1 MTGTGSGEP
10 DSFRPCHGWYRSWA
24 GALTVTAGIL
34 RVPLSSFPVLAT
46 IDKTARYIVLA
57 LAILGLIAS

>member
-1 MTGTGSGEP
+1 VVPQLG
-10 DSFRPCHGWYRSWA
+10 RRSLLLSSA
-24 GALTVTAGIL
+24 PIGGGALTVTAGIL